1 MLRMS
6 EGPDLERLARGLT
19 TGFKI
24 FVAVYLSGVVI
35 TFVTAVISRL
45 QTCGGE
51 GAPCLASLAKA
62 VVWAAI
68 WPVYWPTYLEW
79 GWFR

>member
-1 MLRMS
+1 MLQTS
-6 EGPDLERLARGLT
+6 DGPDLERLARRLT

-24 FVAVYLSGVVI
+24 FVAVYLSGAAI
-35 TFVTAVISRL
+35 TLVTAVVARL
-45 QTCGGE
+45 QTCGE
-51 GAPCLASLAKA
+51 GSSCLISLAKA

-68 WPVYWPTYLEW
+68 WPIYWPTYLEW